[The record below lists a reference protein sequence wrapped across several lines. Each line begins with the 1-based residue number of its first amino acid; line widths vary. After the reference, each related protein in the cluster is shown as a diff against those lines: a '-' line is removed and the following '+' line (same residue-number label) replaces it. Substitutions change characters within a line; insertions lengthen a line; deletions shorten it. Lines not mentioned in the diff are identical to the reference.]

1 VFRPIVWIAAAF
13 AAGIAYARASPIPVD
28 AWVLAGLGL
37 VAAAGLL
44 LVFHFSAAVPLL
56 CAVACSGAIL
66 YVHEARPP
74 PDDPLLTLDRQH
86 VAMTGVVTRPPQLRP
101 GRLRFVVA
109 VEKVTS
115 RAGPGPMRRP
125 RGKVMVILRGRPSVR
140 YGDRVLVR
148 GRLLRPPAAGNPG
161 EFSYRDHLAAEGI
174 KAVLAPGRTGTFK
187 VLERGHGQYLLASVY
202 AARERV
208 LAVFGK
214 ALPGRRGALLASLL
228 LGDDGAIE
236 PEMTQAF
243 KRAGLLHVLVVSGA
257 QVGLVMASVVWLGRL
272 LRAPPGVIA
281 ALAGFAVVAFALMA
295 GWMPS
300 VARAAIMAV
309 IAAVAMAWARS
320 YDAAAALSFAGLILL
335 SSSPLLLFDP
345 GYQLSFV
352 ATWALLY
359 VAPVLQI
366 RLPGPPAL
374 RTLMGM
380 TIAAQVAVL
389 PVLAFHF
396 QQVSLTGFIANLLVV
411 PVVAVLVPA
420 GFVISVIGLIAPA
433 GAVVAAWPLRP
444 LLDVVPYLAERF
456 SALPGAAIPIYPPG
470 LPAVAVFFLLT
481 VVAVEWER
489 GRLRLRRE
497 TVLAAGTCALAVVL
511 WVRVATA
518 GPSLLTITALDVGQG
533 DALVVRG
540 PSGQTLLIDGG
551 GHVEGHHSHLSDY
564 DVGERRVVPA
574 LRRMRVGRIDVIVL
588 THPHEDHVGGL
599 VAVLKNFS
607 VGLVLD
613 SGLAHPSPSYAR
625 FRQLIEARGIA
636 YVLAR
641 RGMQLDLGD
650 GMRIVVLLPLEPL
663 ITGSGSDPNLNSVVA
678 RLTYGRV
685 AALFTGDMEALNE
698 SQLLDLGDDVRS
710 AVLKVAHHG
719 SDTGTTE
726 TFVDAVRP
734 AVAVISVG
742 ALNPFGHPD
751 PDTLAVLEERGASVY
766 RTDEHGAVIIQTDGR
781 RVRVRTFR
789 H

>member
-1 VFRPIVWIAAAF
+1 MFRPIVWIAAVF
-13 AAGIAYARASPIPVD
+13 ATGIACARASPIAVD
-28 AWVLAGLGL
+28 AWVLAGLAL

-44 LVFHFSAAVPLL
+44 LVFHLSAAVPLL
-56 CAVACSGAIL
+56 CAVACAGAIL
-66 YVHEARPP
+66 YIHEARPP
-74 PDDPLLTLDRQH
+74 PDDHLLSLDRQH
-86 VAMTGVVTRPPQLRP
+86 VAMIGVVTRPPQLRP
-101 GRLRFVVA
+101 GRMRLVVA
-109 VEKVTS
+109 PERVTS
-115 RAGPGPMRRP
+115 RAGTIARP
-125 RGKVMVILRGRPSVR
+125 RGRVLVILRGRPTVR
-140 YGDRVLVR
+140 YGDRVDVG

-174 KAVLAPGRTGTFK
+174 KALLAPGRSGTFK
-187 VLERGHGQYLLASVY
+187 ILGHGHGQRLLAAVF

-208 LAVFGK
+208 LAVFAK

-236 PEMTQAF
+236 PEMTEAF

-272 LRAPPGVIA
+272 FRQPPAVIA
-281 ALAGFAVVAFALMA
+281 TLAGGAVVAFALMA
-295 GWMPS
+295 GWVPS
-300 VARAAIMAV
+300 VARAAVMAV
-309 IAAVAMAWARS
+309 VAAVAMAWARS
-320 YDAAAALSFAGLILL
+320 YDATAALSLAGVILL

-359 VAPVLQI
+359 IAPVLHT
-366 RLPGPPAL
+366 RLPGPQGL
-374 RTLMGM
+374 RTLVSM

-411 PVVAVLVPA
+411 PVVAMLVPA
-420 GFVISVIGLIAPA
+420 GFVISVIGLLVPEGA
-433 GAVVAAWPLRP
+433 GIVAWPLRP
-444 LLDVVPYLAERF
+444 LLDAVAYLAQLF
-456 SALPGAAIPIYPPG
+456 SALPGAAVPIYPHG
-470 LPAVAVFFLLT
+470 LPAVAVFFLLIA
-481 VVAVEWER
+481 VVVEWQH

-497 TVLAAGTCALAVVL
+497 TVLAAGTCVLAVVV
-511 WVRVATA
+511 WVRVAAA

-533 DALVVRG
+533 DALVIRG

-551 GHVEGHHSHLSDY
+551 GHVEGRHSHLTDY

-574 LRRMRVGRIDVIVL
+574 LRRMRVRSIDVIML

-599 VAVLKNFS
+599 IAVLKNFS

-625 FRQLIEARGIA
+625 FRQLIDARGIP

-650 GMRIVVLLPLEPL
+650 RMGMIVLLPQEPL

-719 SDTGTTE
+719 SGTGTTE
-726 TFVDAVRP
+726 AFVDAVRP
-734 AVAVISVG
+734 VVAVISVG
-742 ALNPFGHPD
+742 PFNPFGHPD

-766 RTDEHGAVIIQTDGR
+766 RTDEHGAVIIETDGR
-781 RVRVRTFR
+781 RVRVRTIR